1 MQRTKIQE
9 LHPHGSGDAT
19 RNAAGEISQD
29 APKAKAGKRKTTI
42 KSSPL
47 YRAAPFGFVF
57 YDKMGASAS
66 KQDSKGQYQWKASGP
81 PSVSLEVVDALR
93 SSPETDASR
102 AKLIEQHIQARV
114 AEELKK
120 LQKKESETL
129 SLAHDKLA
137 ASQGTDDDVNGDKGA
152 TTSFSLGKEVD
163 ELRRKLE
170 QRKNIRELP
179 EGVDRAR
186 SEVIRCL
193 RENDRRPLDC
203 WQEVES
209 FKAEVKKLEKSWVD
223 KVTS

>member
-1 MQRTKIQE
+1 
-9 LHPHGSGDAT
+9 
-19 RNAAGEISQD
+19 
-29 APKAKAGKRKTTI
+29 
-42 KSSPL
+42 
-47 YRAAPFGFVF
+47 
-57 YDKMGASAS
+57 MGANAS
-66 KQDSKGQYQWKASGP
+66 KLDSNGQYQWKASGP
-81 PSVSLEVVDALR
+81 PSVSLEVVDSLR

-120 LQKKESETL
+120 LQKKETEAL
-129 SLAHDKLA
+129 SLAHEKMA
-137 ASQGTDDDVNGDKGA
+137 ANIDDDDVNNTDKRA
-152 TTSFSLGKEVD
+152 VTSFSLGREVD

-179 EGVDRAR
+179 EEVDRAR

-209 FKAEVKKLEKSWVD
+209 FKAEVKKLEKTWVD